1 MSQSPN
7 DPKRSAIGAGVTP
20 GRSPSWPT
28 PCSLPPRT
36 NAKSS
41 TRSSSSR
48 PGARPR
54 SASGHAGERAAHPHP
69 RRTRGP
75 ARTPA
80 LARRDAV
87 GPQSHRHHQRRTQ
100 SAANPS
106 SPSTSPSASPQASP
120 PCDTSPPVAPDPS
133 CCSPPRTLTTSCA
146 HASRPSPA
154 PPPRPCPT
162 LKESRLGLGFHAWF
176 RFFTRGS
183 CGRMRISS
191 PNGCHGQPPV
201 PITLIGL
208 VASGMKNRDEKR
220 LSWSHV
226 AVTII
231 QRSGRG
237 AERSIPDAHNHAL
250 GMLHFLLV
258 EQPSRHRVSIA
269 RSIAHCRDPGSRG
282 MVST

>member
-20 GRSPSWPT
+20 ERSPSWPT

-154 PPPRPCPT
+154 PPPTPLPDPEREPLGT
-162 LKESRLGLGFHAWF
+162 RISRLVSLLHSRVMW
-176 RFFTRGS
+176 
-183 CGRMRISS
+183 
-191 PNGCHGQPPV
+191 Q
-201 PITLIGL
+201 
-208 VASGMKNRDEKR
+208 
-220 LSWSHV
+220 
-226 AVTII
+226 
-231 QRSGRG
+231 
-237 AERSIPDAHNHAL
+237 DAHLFA
-250 GMLHFLLV
+250 
-258 EQPSRHRVSIA
+258 QRVPRPAASAYYTDRVGGIG
-269 RSIAHCRDPGSRG
+269 DEE
-282 MVST
+282 